1 MHTEEGVN
9 PRVRVSEML
18 RYLPAV
24 VAVAASLLIAGWI
37 GISLS
42 LLILLPAAFSVLP
55 IALRGGRVAY
65 AIGAILV
72 LLFMVVSGFTVGRLF
87 WPVLAALALGILL
100 GGESRR

>member
-1 MHTEEGVN
+1 MAEACTVQTDEGVN

-42 LLILLPAAFSVLP
+42 LLLLLPAAFSVLP

-65 AIGAILV
+65 SYRCDIV
-72 LLFMVVSGFTVGRLF
+72 LLPRAMA
-87 WPVLAALALGILL
+87 P
-100 GGESRR
+100 EE